1 MLDSQKL
8 RIILNKVVKIREI
21 NEKTIIG
28 GMSSY
33 NEPAMTFMNELF
45 DRETIKYISIPFDQ
59 EVYTKYLRGII
70 ECDINLKGYSKQF
83 MEILKNLTNM
93 VYPLNTTVNNNS
105 YTPPSIGNR
114 AGDAFSQNMN
124 STLEQMRRQ
133 Y

>member
-1 MLDSQKL
+1 
-8 RIILNKVVKIREI
+8 
-21 NEKTIIG
+21 
-28 GMSSY
+28 
-33 NEPAMTFMNELF
+33 
-45 DRETIKYISIPFDQ
+45 
-59 EVYTKYLRGII
+59 
-70 ECDINLKGYSKQF
+70 